1 MEESVMYTYKAKV
14 IKVIDGDTVDCE
26 IDLGFHINITKRV
39 RLSGIDAFELNS
51 KDLEAREKA
60 AKAKSKLTFTL
71 TNKYVIL
78 VTELDKA
85 DKYGRVLGSIYESEK
100 EFETNNSI
108 NLKLIQE
115 GLAIP
120 YDGGKKNV

>member
-1 MEESVMYTYKAKV
+1 MYTYKAKV
-14 IKVIDGDTVDCE
+14 IKVIDGDTIDCE
-26 IDLGFHINITKRV
+26 IDLGFHIKITKRV
-39 RLSGIDAFELNS
+39 RLSGIDAFESNS
-51 KDLEAREKA
+51 RVLEDREKA
-60 AKAKSKLTFTL
+60 AKAKAKLTFTL

-85 DKYGRVLGSIYESEK
+85 DKYGRVLGSIYESKK